1 MNAEEFPA
9 IIGPN
14 LGCPLIVSVQ
24 DLAKGA
30 PSPLNLIVADR
41 WAGGTDPLR
50 GLFEGKLSLRV
61 SCPDDGD
68 PGEVPLSVAEDPREI
83 TDWNVLSGFTEA
95 EGTRRLINNEIHY
108 HILGSKTRYWIV
120 NVTPETTGEPKDLL
134 RQRSGRYLPRLYDL
148 AFTREDRQT
157 QSVNRHCVQF
167 VENFHSGCT
176 FIHLTDLHL
185 AARND
190 VILDEVLKVRHKRSR
205 TEIVQSYRNF
215 NDQFRKV
222 IKLANERADR
232 GDLDFVIIT
241 GDIVDF
247 AFLGWVTDTNH
258 AENNWRTFIDIIT
271 GSGAQEKK
279 KGNPG
284 LKIAAFTSTGNHDWR
299 SFPYDPNL
307 RETRGQYG
315 LERQELR
322 SYNYKMFD
330 AEEHPDHQRI
340 TETRKSIRKQV
351 NRFNLDHFDDK
362 LFLQVAKLLADGTAQ
377 WALPPIAAALGLS
390 GARAAGVGT
399 QWSGLVRSGVL
410 GLLGLGVGVASKAL
424 VDGIMEKWVHLLA
437 GNPLH
442 ADAGSL
448 HYYLR
453 HINPYFDYAF
463 TYGHHSFIV
472 MDTGPD
478 ACTAPLQDGKT
489 TESIKVMTFSKSI
502 LSGSPDSRAFD
513 SGHIHY
519 NWSQIVWLE
528 KALTALN
535 PCSDGAPRG
544 RTFIF
549 VHSPPINFR
558 TTPRFNKRSLWET
571 YRTDKKCKWIPPQEC
586 TLTFGT
592 INHFLS
598 QFWYM
603 CLGLVESDL
612 AGPDAPCRF
621 EKVDMVFSG
630 HTHRDFEFRM
640 SVDRGRRVRIYSDPY
655 SEKLS
660 GLGPASSDERETWW
674 ETHKPVLVQ
683 TAACGPRKYRNQN
696 PPYFRI
702 VSIDDRGSINDFRSV
717 DSESC
722 KEEQ

>member
-1 MNAEEFPA
+1 MNTEEFPV
-9 IIGPN
+9 ILSPN
-14 LGCPLIVSVQ
+14 LGCPLIVSLE
-24 DLAKGA
+24 DLNKDV
-30 PSPLNLIVADR
+30 PSPLNLIVADQS
-41 WAGGTDPLR
+41 ADGTGPLR
-50 GLFEGKLSLRV
+50 GLFDGKLSLRG
-61 SCPDDGD
+61 SHPENGD
-68 PGEVPLSVAEDPREI
+68 PDEVLLSVEEDPREI
-83 TDWNVLSGFTEA
+83 TDWNVLSGFSDA
-95 EGTRRLINNEIHY
+95 EGTRRLINNEVHY

-120 NVTPETTGEPKDLL
+120 NVAVAMNRALKDLL
-134 RQRSGRYLPRLYDL
+134 RQRNGRYLPRLYDL
-148 AFTREDRQT
+148 VFIRDNGQT
-157 QSVNRHCVQF
+157 QSVNHHSVQF
-167 VENFHSGCT
+167 VESFHSGCT

-185 AARND
+185 ATRND
-190 VILDEVLKVRHKRSR
+190 LILDEVLKVQHKRSR
-205 TEIVQSYRNF
+205 TEIKQSYRNF
-215 NDQFRKV
+215 NDQFREV

-232 GDLDFVIIT
+232 GELDFVVIT

-247 AFLGWVTDTNH
+247 AFRGWVTDANH
-258 AENNWRTFIDIIT
+258 AENNWRTFVDIIT
-271 GSGAQEKK
+271 GSGGQERM

-299 SFPYDPNL
+299 SYPYDPNL
-307 RETRGQYG
+307 RETRSQYG

-330 AEEHPDHQRI
+330 AEEHPDHERI
-340 TETRKSIRKQV
+340 TETRESIRKQV
-351 NRFNLDHFDDK
+351 DRFNLDHFDDK

-377 WALPPIAAALGLS
+377 WAVPPIAAALGLS
-390 GARAAGVGT
+390 GARAAGIGA
-399 QWSGLVRSGVL
+399 QGAGLIRSGVL

-442 ADAGSL
+442 ADARSL

-463 TYGHHSFIV
+463 TYGDHSFIV

-478 ACTAPLQDGKT
+478 ACVAPLQDGKT
-489 TESIKVMTFSKSI
+489 MESIKVMTFSKSI

-513 SGHIHY
+513 SGHTHY

-535 PCSDGAPRG
+535 PCTDGDSRG
-544 RTFIF
+544 KTFIF

-558 TTPRFNKRSLWET
+558 TTPKFNKRHLWET
-571 YRTDKKCKWIPPQEC
+571 YRKDKKHTWIPQREC
-586 TLTFGT
+586 GLTFGT

-612 AGPDAPCRF
+612 TGPAIPCRF
-621 EKVDMVFSG
+621 AKVDMVFSG

-640 SVDRGRRVRIYSDPY
+640 SVDHDYRVRIYSDPY
-655 SEKLS
+655 SEKLRGMS
-660 GLGPASSDERETWW
+660 STTSDEREAWW
-674 ETHKPVLVQ
+674 ENHKPILVQ

-696 PPYFRI
+696 PPYFRV
-702 VSIDDRGSINDFRSV
+702 VSLDGRGSINDFRSV
-717 DSESC
+717 DAASH
-722 KEEQ
+722 KTKR